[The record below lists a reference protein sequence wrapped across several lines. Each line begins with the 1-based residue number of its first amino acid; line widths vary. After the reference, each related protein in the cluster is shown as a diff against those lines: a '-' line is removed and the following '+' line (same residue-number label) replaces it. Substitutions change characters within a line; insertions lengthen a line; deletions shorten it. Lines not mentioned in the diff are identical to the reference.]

1 MNLNLKGKNILLTG
15 GAAGIGAAVVK
26 LLQSEGAK
34 TFVIDKQQTEFQEK
48 VIDVRNND
56 DVRDFIAPLPQL
68 DGLVLNAALGPF
80 HNDPIAIFE
89 TNILGTLTVLNECK
103 KKLSDFSSVVFV
115 ASTAGYRGEWDNK
128 WLEVLNLPTKPSF
141 DYKMEVKQLLLLLLP
156 QETYRLTKWLLI
168 RATKKFAKELAT
180 KKIRVNCIAPGPTK
194 TEMSKTLWTDNVSEW
209 KRLIAE
215 SSFGLAS
222 EATDVAPAIV
232 FLLSERARM
241 ITGSFLH
248 VDGGWFSKNAKYE

>member
-1 MNLNLKGKNILLTG
+1 MNLNLKGNNILVTG

-34 TFVIDKQQTEFQEK
+34 TFVVDKQQTEFQGK
-48 VIDVRNND
+48 IIDVRNNT
-56 DVRDFIAPLPQL
+56 DVRDYVATLPPL

-80 HNDPIAIFE
+80 HDDSIAIFE
-89 TNILGTLTVLNECK
+89 TNILGTLTVLNKCK
-103 KKLSDFSSVVFV
+103 EKLSDFSSVVFV
-115 ASTAGYRGEWDNK
+115 ASTAGYRGKWDNK
-128 WLEVLNLPTKPSF
+128 WLEVLNLPAKPSF
-141 DYKMEVKQLLLLLLP
+141 DYKMEVKQLP
-156 QETYRLTKWLLI
+156 HQETYRLTKWLLI

-180 KKIRVNCIAPGPTK
+180 KRIRVNCVAPGPTK
-194 TEMSKTLWTDNVSEW
+194 TEMSKTLWADNVSEW

-215 SSFGLAS
+215 SPFGLAS
-222 EATDVAPAIV
+222 EATDVAPAIA